1 MFLERFHSCFPRGA
15 LVFLPV
21 LHSWTGELRGTVPES
36 EFSSHAKFG
45 FSAAPCCCEPGAP
58 FASWYWGEGHCLEEN
73 VLIGTS
79 PGQFSIRWNFSFLLQ
94 ILRWL
99 EPPRLASL
107 AATLLVFRA
116 QRKKAL
122 TQGAWISGWNPVF
135 KKIFQNSQL
144 IFTNKVYKNRPIL
157 MRFYVVC
164 KGMWYYSI
172 YLHIWPELEKLA
184 DLVYRVYTGIQFS
197 SLACSHF
204 FSSFSSTN

>member
-1 MFLERFHSCFPRGA
+1 MSRTGHRRDNFQLDEIFHSYSKFWGGA
-15 LVFLPV
+15 WALKI
-21 LHSWTGELRGTVPES
+21 GVPGCDSLSFQSSTILSSKEES
-36 EFSSHAKFG
+36 TA
-45 FSAAPCCCEPGAP
+45 
-58 FASWYWGEGHCLEEN
+58 
-73 VLIGTS
+73 
-79 PGQFSIRWNFSFLLQ
+79 
-94 ILRWL
+94 
-99 EPPRLASL
+99 
-107 AATLLVFRA
+107 
-116 QRKKAL
+116 
-122 TQGAWISGWNPVF
+122 QGAWISGWNPVF

-204 FSSFSSTN
+204 FHLSLAPTSRLVVCTM